1 MKTEFSYFQDQRR
14 NHVNDVDAIR
24 TIAKHAKIPIICNGG
39 SSDNR
44 NSDSNTHDGIRK
56 FWKESGASSVMIA
69 RGAEWNPSIFRAGE
83 KDAVMT
89 MIDKYMEHAINYDYP
104 FNIVKYTTQQLLG
117 SLQNSEMGTNF
128 LNTATMEDVC
138 NVFGH
143 GEKYHSKVEE
153 WAQHKERPDSAFVE
167 KMNTTLREE
176 ARKRTIDEV
185 EVTEMF
191 CPFVRGHYG
200 DNDSSRLP
208 KSLLLMWSRQ
218 IGEEQPVYTVEQLD
232 KQFRARVEMGGQVFG
247 STSWEK
253 NKKFAEQGAAL
264 VAIKCLKITKD
275 DIKWRQ
281 QTGGDDGTQKS

>member
-1 MKTEFSYFQDQRR
+1 M
-14 NHVNDVDAIR
+14 DAIR

-117 SLQNSEMGTNF
+117 SLQNSELGTNF

-143 GEKYHSKVEE
+143 GERYRSKVEE
-153 WAQHKERPDSAFVE
+153 WAQHKDRPDSAFVE